1 MNKDIK
7 IIESFLPSAELIELQ
22 SHMFNNDFP
31 WFYHDKIVGG
41 VGNTKESPDNFQF
54 VHSIYYLNKP
64 NSTFYSQL
72 IEPMFVR
79 KLEQQLSLGAIIR
92 IKSNL
97 TLRTKNIEEVLPYH
111 CDFPEPQF
119 KKSFT
124 AIYYLNTNNGY
135 TKFEDGTKIESIEN
149 KFVVFPNTLKHTSAT
164 TSDRKIRVV
173 LVFNF
178 F

>member
-7 IIESFLPSAELIELQ
+7 IIDNFLPSAELIELQ
-22 SHMFNNDFP
+22 S
-31 WFYHDKIVGG
+31 
-41 VGNTKESPDNFQF
+41 
-54 VHSIYYLNKP
+54 
-64 NSTFYSQL
+64 
-72 IEPMFVR
+72 
-79 KLEQQLSLGAIIR
+79 
-92 IKSNL
+92 
-97 TLRTKNIEEVLPYH
+97 
-111 CDFPEPQF
+111 QF